1 MADTWYQVDNVAKL
15 FLASIGR
22 RDPRVFRISCTL
34 TETVD
39 PDVLAAALQRTAGD
53 LPNFQVTLH
62 RGLFWH
68 YLEASDKCPR
78 PEPENR
84 RPCAAIYGRDIKNEL
99 LYRVSYYRERINVE
113 MFHALSDGNGGLL
126 FLKALVHNYLALRHP
141 QELAAVPRAEG
152 ASAADMAEDSYQQF
166 YARRKAAFAPAD
178 PAARRPV
185 SRLHGRRLPLD
196 QTQFF
201 EGHLSAKAVLAKA
214 HALGVTLTSY
224 LAAAQM
230 LAAWQ
235 EAPALDRGRA
245 VAVGLPVNL
254 RNYFPSDTARNF
266 FNTIRIAHVFT
277 GGETLDTLAPE
288 LDAQLKAELSPERIM
303 ARMDGFQRFER
314 LPGVRP
320 VPLPVK
326 NTVVG
331 LCNWFE
337 ARKVTL
343 TLSNM
348 GRITVP
354 PALAPY
360 IRGFAA
366 YCSSNGLFTTVCSY
380 GDDLVLGSVSALR
393 SPNILRNFYRSLADS
408 GLEVTLYASEVDSE

>member
-141 QELAAVPRAEG
+141 Q
-152 ASAADMAEDSYQQF
+152 
-166 YARRKAAFAPAD
+166 
-178 PAARRPV
+178 
-185 SRLHGRRLPLD
+185 
-196 QTQFF
+196 
-201 EGHLSAKAVLAKA
+201 
-214 HALGVTLTSY
+214 
-224 LAAAQM
+224 
-230 LAAWQ
+230 
-235 EAPALDRGRA
+235 
-245 VAVGLPVNL
+245 
-254 RNYFPSDTARNF
+254 
-266 FNTIRIAHVFT
+266 
-277 GGETLDTLAPE
+277 
-288 LDAQLKAELSPERIM
+288 
-303 ARMDGFQRFER
+303 
-314 LPGVRP
+314 
-320 VPLPVK
+320 
-326 NTVVG
+326 
-331 LCNWFE
+331 
-337 ARKVTL
+337 
-343 TLSNM
+343 
-348 GRITVP
+348 
-354 PALAPY
+354 
-360 IRGFAA
+360 
-366 YCSSNGLFTTVCSY
+366 
-380 GDDLVLGSVSALR
+380 
-393 SPNILRNFYRSLADS
+393 
-408 GLEVTLYASEVDSE
+408 